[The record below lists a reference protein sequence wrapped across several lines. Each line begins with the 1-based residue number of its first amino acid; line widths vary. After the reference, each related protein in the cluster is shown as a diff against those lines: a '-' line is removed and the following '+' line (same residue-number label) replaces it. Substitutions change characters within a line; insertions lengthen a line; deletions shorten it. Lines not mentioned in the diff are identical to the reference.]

1 MPRRTTPIFCLR
13 FSRGPQALLYFAG
26 GVLVTFVAPPTLCD
40 EGGSMSKVVRGVVAG
55 VLLASAG
62 LGCGDNQRSIDLS
75 WNDPSLID
83 EGRDVFRYETFGDE
97 AYWTGVLHLEQVIA
111 DVLDPRMALTIGLK
125 VDADALPDGLIQTAD
140 LESMATTIALLKMDA
155 VIGLKGTVVTGE
167 DGVDKLTAVGVT
179 CALCHSTVDDS
190 TAPGIGHR
198 LDGWPNR
205 DLDPGAIIALSPAL
219 TTDQKVVYSSWGRGR
234 FDPRYNQDGFNGPVL
249 IPPAYGLRNAPL
261 ATYTGDGDIRYWN
274 DYVAVTQ
281 MGGQGAFRD
290 DRLGIDHQLPPGTPE
305 LVEPTL
311 EPLRSYQFSLQAPV
325 APDGSFDADAA
336 ARGRDVFEA
345 RCVRCHAPDDGYS
358 GLALYSPRETGMDP
372 THADR
377 SATKAYRATPLRGL
391 QHHAPYFHDGS
402 APTLEAVVDR
412 YDAVLDLALPN
423 AEKAELVEFLRT
435 L

>member
-1 MPRRTTPIFCLR
+1 M
-13 FSRGPQALLYFAG
+13 
-26 GVLVTFVAPPTLCD
+26 APPTLCG
-40 EGGSMSKVVRGVVAG
+40 EGGFMSKAVVRGAVVAG
-55 VLLASAG
+55 VLLASTG
-62 LGCGDNQRSIDLS
+62 LGCGDNQQATDLA
-75 WNDPSLID
+75 WDDPSLID

-97 AYWTGVLHLEQVIA
+97 AYWTGTLRLNEVIA
-111 DVLDPRMALTIGLK
+111 EVLDPRMALTIGLK

-155 VIGLKGTVVTGE
+155 VVGLKGTVVTGP
-167 DGVDKLTAVGVT
+167 DGQDQLTAVGVT

-219 TTDQKVVYSSWGRGR
+219 TTDQKLVYSSWGRGR

-249 IPPAYGLRNAPL
+249 IPPAYGLKAAPY

-281 MGGQGAFRD
+281 MGGQGAFADPRI
-290 DRLGIDHQLPPGTPE
+290 GVNHPLPPGTPE
-305 LVEPTL
+305 LVEPAL
-311 EPLRSYQFSLQAPV
+311 EPLRSYQFSLDLPAPPV
-325 APDGSFDADAA
+325 DSFDADAA
-336 ARGRDVFEA
+336 SRGAVVFDIYCA
-345 RCVRCHAPDDGYS
+345 RCHVPEEAFSSDI
-358 GLALYSPRETGMDP
+358 LFAPRETGMDP

-377 SATKAYRATPLRGL
+377 SATKAYRATPLRAL
-391 QHHAPYFHDGS
+391 WQHAPYFHDGS
-402 APTLEAVVDR
+402 GPTLEAVVDR
-412 YDAVLDLALPN
+412 YDAALN
-423 AEKAELVEFLRT
+423 LGLRDRDKTELIEYLKS